1 MKINVF
7 KQNNIEQK
15 VSTILNRNLQE
26 VPSLE
31 TKERIQQI
39 EIGIA
44 AIKDDNLQIHDSAAV
59 HKAEDNGIIQS
70 VLFKS
75 HHADYIDHIRTSS
88 DTIREGELVIDS
100 SIAEPG
106 VDQDTPLTAG
116 IYDSAIAA
124 FGTAVKAAIEL
135 GNAPGS
141 VNYALCRPPGHH
153 AGPAWAG
160 GYCYFNNA
168 VGAALAL
175 QERGHGRVGLLDL
188 DFHYGNGSAAILQE
202 KPDIFY
208 GSIHGNTIDNFPFQP
223 TEPLGPQQV
232 LISYQDTPTEREY
245 LESLV
250 QLLSKAMGFGCTA
263 LVISMGYDI
272 IQGDHHGTWDLPTS
286 IYLEVGKLLEEAS
299 VPICIVQE
307 GGYFTDK
314 LSECSRNLI
323 QGINKSHNER
333 MSRVESYQIR

>member
-15 VSTILNRNLQE
+15 VSTILNRNLIE

-39 EIGIA
+39 EKGIVD
-44 AIKDDNLQIHDSAAV
+44 IKDDNLQIHDSAGV
-59 HKAEDNGIIQS
+59 DKEGDNRIIQS
-70 VLFKS
+70 LLLKC
-75 HHADYIDHIRTSS
+75 HHSDYVDYIRSS
-88 DTIREGELVIDS
+88 SKTIREGELVFDS

-106 VDQDTPLTAG
+106 IDQDTPLTAG

-124 FGTAVKAAIEL
+124 FGTAVEAAVKLVEH
-135 GNAPGS
+135 PGS

-168 VGAALAL
+168 VGAAIAL
-175 QERGHGRVGLLDL
+175 QEGGHNRVGLLDL
-188 DFHYGNGSAAILQE
+188 DFHYGNGSVAILQ
-202 KPDIFY
+202 KMPDIFY

-223 TEPLGPQQV
+223 TESSCHQHV
-232 LISYQDTPTEREY
+232 LISYEDTPTEQEY
-245 LESLV
+245 LISLAEIIK
-250 QLLSKAMGFGCTA
+250 KAMDFGCTA
-263 LVISMGYDI
+263 LVISMGFDI
-272 IQGDHHGTWDLPTS
+272 IQGDRHGTWDLSTS
-286 IYLEVGKLLEEAS
+286 IYLEIGKILEEAA

-314 LSECSRNLI
+314 LSECSKNLL
-323 QGINKSHNER
+323 QGIIKNHDER
-333 MSRVESYQIR
+333 VSRVESYQI